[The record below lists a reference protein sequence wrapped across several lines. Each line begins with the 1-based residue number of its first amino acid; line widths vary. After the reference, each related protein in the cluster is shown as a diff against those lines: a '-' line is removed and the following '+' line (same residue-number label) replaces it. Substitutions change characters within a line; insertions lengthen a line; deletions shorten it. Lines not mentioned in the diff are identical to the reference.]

1 MLTIKS
7 LNETLS
13 VSDIRTV
20 TLYEDIFPNQHG
32 GWTLNS
38 ATGSVQIPCWL
49 DNFIVSHIDTTFG
62 SSLNVHIFV
71 PEELSFNDDIKSTLM
86 LGRSIKDI
94 ECELGY
100 AKTRLNNLE
109 ESLNKASIPE
119 EEYDKVL
126 KFLLDEQ
133 EIKDKSTVGDIKNK
147 IVEME
152 GKLIKLNNELYA
164 RIDHIKN
171 ALAYTK
177 DSRYNEIVCEIDS
190 TVSN

>member
-7 LNETLS
+7 LNETLL
-13 VSDIRTV
+13 VSDIHTV
-20 TLYEDIFPNQHG
+20 TIYEDIFPNQHG

-38 ATGSVQIPCWL
+38 TDGVVQIPCWL
-49 DNFIVSHIDTTFG
+49 DNFIVSHVNTTFG
-62 SSLNVHIFV
+62 SSLNVHVFV
-71 PEELSFNDDIKSTLM
+71 PEELTFDDIKRTLT
-86 LGRSIKDI
+86 LKRSITDV

-100 AKTRLNNLE
+100 AKTRLKHLE
-109 ESLNKASIPE
+109 ESLEKANIPE

-126 KFLLDEQ
+126 KFLLDTQ

-147 IVEME
+147 IVELE
-152 GKLIKLNNELYA
+152 GTLVNLHNELRT

-177 DSRYNEIVCEIDS
+177 DPRYISSN
-190 TVSN
+190 VSS